1 MKRLWPSLVLAAVL
15 FTAVTSPLLAQTFPQ
30 PQGYVS
36 DFAGLLSTSGK
47 NRLETQL
54 ALIEKET
61 GTEVAVV
68 TVKSLDGVS
77 IEDYASRLFEK
88 WGIGKKDKDN
98 GVLFLTAS
106 DDRKVRIEVGYG
118 LEAIITDARAGRIL
132 DNEVLPAY
140 RRGDYEAGITAGVNA
155 IESYVRSGMP
165 PGSEEETAG
174 TLSVFEEVGFMGLF
188 FLGFVFLSYLFSYM
202 SRTKSIWLGGLVG
215 ALAGVG
221 LGAFI
226 GSWVAFAIAPIV
238 LGGAGTGL
246 DWILSRNYQA
256 RRASG
261 RPTTWR
267 RSWGGFSGGGRSG
280 GFGGFGGGMSGGG
293 GASRRW

>member
-1 MKRLWPSLVLAAVL
+1 MKHLWPGLVLASIV
-15 FTAVTSPLLAQTFPQ
+15 FTAVASPLLAQTFPQ

-36 DFAGLLSTSGK
+36 DFAGLLSASGK

-54 ALIEKET
+54 SSVEKET
-61 GTEVAVV
+61 GAEIAVV
-68 TVKSLDGVS
+68 TVKSLDGMS

-106 DDRKVRIEVGYG
+106 DERKVRIEVGYG

-140 RRGDYEAGITAGVNA
+140 KRGDYEAGIIAGVNA
-155 IESYVRSGMP
+155 IEGYIRSGVP
-165 PGSEEETAG
+165 PGSDEEAYSGPSED
-174 TLSVFEEVGFMGLF
+174 
-188 FLGFVFLSYLFSYM
+188 LGFFGLIFIGFIFLSYLVSYM
-202 SRTKSIWLGGLVG
+202 SRTKSIWLGGVVG

-221 LGAFI
+221 LGALIGNWLAFI
-226 GSWVAFAIAPIV
+226 IAPII
-238 LGGAGTGL
+238 LGGVGTGL
-246 DWILSRNYQA
+246 DWVLSRNYQA

-261 RPTTWR
+261 RPTTWHR
-267 RSWGGFSGGGRSG
+267 TWGGFSGGGRSG

-293 GASRRW
+293 GASRGW